1 MSHLLV
7 PSLGMYPAGDSVA
20 RACQLQQ
27 QFTTG
32 LTERECSGHMDEHRS
47 PDLQSATPTR
57 GAMKRRRIP
66 GPLAIAGAIAG
77 TAPATVAAAPSD
89 PPGCFGQAVSA
100 DRPAPE
106 RNAFGNEVSATGQ
119 DNVPFGTQ
127 IVPLFRSDACG

>member
-7 PSLGMYPAGDSVA
+7 PSLGMCPAGDSVA

-47 PDLQSATPTR
+47 PDLQSAAPTR
-57 GAMKRRRIP
+57 GSDETSPDP
-66 GPLAIAGAIAG
+66 GPTCDRWCYRG